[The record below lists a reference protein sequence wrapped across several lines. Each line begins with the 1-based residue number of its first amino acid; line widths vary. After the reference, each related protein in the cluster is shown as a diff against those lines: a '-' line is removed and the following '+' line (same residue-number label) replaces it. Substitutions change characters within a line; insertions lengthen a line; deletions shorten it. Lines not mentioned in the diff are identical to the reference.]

1 VSFRDL
7 ALWRLR
13 LKLGLPVQGHRRLCF
28 RKCRRGS
35 RLCLDLASEAEKS
48 LDHDDK
54 QSRVGHGSFYSNS
67 YGALVPEV
75 LITLLLTMPS
85 YFVAASMV
93 LAVRCAACSLPLGNV
108 GLAPLTS
115 VSRVVSIRRRRD
127 CINSRETTDP
137 PFISITGR
145 KSWPSTLD
153 PADRRVARSTRRAR
167 RCRQFRALPPHAE
180 VRRGQSHSGDVAGNM
195 CWARLSPDRSLSS
208 SATPYRPLIKPRSSQ
223 LRSLCSALWTSF
235 RRYREAIGGFP
246 ITYPGFP
253 VTVNRFACSLNRRS
267 SIDSIWFAAN
277 GV

>member
-1 VSFRDL
+1 MGKGEIDGFDRMGVLSGSVWGCREKHSAFFGLDQ
-7 ALWRLR
+7 WRLR
-13 LKLGLPVQGHRRLCF
+13 STSPILYGVLVGAAENRAHLCVPTCSLIHATMHR
-28 RKCRRGS
+28 
-35 RLCLDLASEAEKS
+35 
-48 LDHDDK
+48 H
-54 QSRVGHGSFYSNS
+54 RVGPH
-67 YGALVPEV
+67 
-75 LITLLLTMPS
+75 
-85 YFVAASMV
+85 
-93 LAVRCAACSLPLGNV
+93 
-108 GLAPLTS
+108 
-115 VSRVVSIRRRRD
+115 RVVSIRRRRD

-167 RCRQFRALPPHAE
+167 RCRQFRVLPPHAE
-180 VRRGQSHSGDVAGNM
+180 VRRGQSHAGDVAGNM

-223 LRSLCSALWTSF
+223 LRSLCSAPWTSF